1 MKLRSP
7 LSTLM
12 LFGMLLLV
20 VGCPRNDPGKKDLK
34 AKGKEAEDNASK
46 LASELASQATDIAH
60 YRDALR
66 LLEAPLNKPET
77 LAKYKLT
84 EEDRTFFKE
93 KAGLDD
99 ADLERVDQPAFLQ
112 LDAYCLDDA
121 FLLRDALRQLSH
133 TDPKESKLPAIVMD
147 WIARRVLL
155 HEQEDEN
162 LPPVWTLR
170 RGYGNGLDRALI
182 FLRMMRQVRCDSAL
196 VTAADVTDGN
206 GPWLIATQPIP
217 DSPAFMFVDPRLARV
232 ILGPDGK
239 KPATWKEL
247 RDDPK
252 LLAAS
257 GFDAEQAATLETRLV
272 ITQHEI
278 APRMRFI
285 EKELELP
292 GEPVYLFHDARKM
305 LERFSELAPVQFW
318 TSAKDKAHP
327 YGRLRRFISKEDGGI
342 DESQRQQQFQR
353 HRVPLPR
360 MLGHLAQYKL
370 LGEQWADEG
379 FQQINGMANSLYVQY
394 GLKPGDMML
403 RGKLDDALAR
413 INRIKPAL
421 EEAEFGE
428 TPTQVGIPLAFDANA
443 PLGIQFDVLPDDVAS
458 KLGAPKNALVVVSI
472 TPNSAAAN
480 SGLKPD
486 DVILRVLKKQGMGKA
501 QAASV
506 ASADE
511 FERLIAS
518 AKDASI
524 EIVVLRTFQQQ
535 VAEWREALRIG
546 YLAKARKEPN
556 AQSLLNQG
564 WGDDQYAL
572 ALQQPNIEM
581 PKVEKRLL
589 TRLLMRV
596 VRDSLAPQT
605 SYLVGHAWEDKAER
619 ALARGGQS
627 DVAKKE
633 AARAWSNARAAW
645 SRYVDRYRLSAKSL
659 ADKMDAIAKQGRA
672 EYAIEFFELLHLDLH
687 ESLEAQMQLA
697 EAQTRTGMARAA
709 EVTLKNLQSD
719 VGDEETTARI
729 RRHLEVVRDAVRPDA
744 PGNYRRRAE
753 LLLRDWQNQGNVY
766 WTARRAEEN
775 LARVK
780 K

>member
-1 MKLRSP
+1 MKLRLP
-7 LSTLM
+7 FSTLM
-12 LFGMLLLV
+12 LCGMLLLA
-20 VGCPRNDPGKKDLK
+20 VGCPRNDPGKKDTK
-34 AKGKEAEDNASK
+34 VKGKEAEDNTAK
-46 LASELASQATDIAH
+46 LASELASQATEIAH

-77 LAKYKLT
+77 LAKFKLS
-84 EEDRTFFKE
+84 EADRTFLKE
-93 KAGLDD
+93 KAGLGDEAID
-99 ADLERVDQPAFLQ
+99 RVDQSAFLQ
-112 LDAYCLDDA
+112 LDAYYLDDA
-121 FLLRDALRQLSH
+121 FLLRDALRQLSL
-133 TDPKESKLPAIVMD
+133 TDPKDSQLPAVVMD

-182 FLRMMRQVRCDSAL
+182 FLRMMRQMRCDSAL

-217 DSPAFMFVDPRLARV
+217 DSPDLMFVDPRLARV

-239 KPATWKEL
+239 KPANWKEL

-257 GFDAEQAATLETRLV
+257 GFDAKQAASLETRLV
-272 ITQHEI
+272 IAEHEI
-278 APRMRFI
+278 APRMRFV
-285 EKELELP
+285 ERELELP
-292 GEPVYLFHDARKM
+292 GEPIYLFHDAPKM
-305 LERFSELAPVQFW
+305 LERFGDLAPVKFW
-318 TSAKDKAHP
+318 TGNDKANP
-327 YGRLRRFISKEDGGI
+327 YGRLRRFIGKEEGGA
-342 DESQRQQQFQR
+342 DEDHRQQQFQR

-360 MLGHLAQYKL
+360 MLGNLGQFKL
-370 LGEQWADEG
+370 LGEQWVDEG

-394 GLKPGDMML
+394 GLKPGEMML

-428 TPTQVGIPLAFDANA
+428 TPALVGIPFAPEANA
-443 PLGIQFDVLPDDVAS
+443 PLGIQFDVLQDDVAA
-458 KLGAPKNALVVVSI
+458 KLGAPKNAIVVQSVAPGS
-472 TPNSAAAN
+472 TAAN
-480 SGLKPD
+480 AGIKAN
-486 DVILRVLKKQGMGKA
+486 DVILRVVKKQGMGKA
-501 QAASV
+501 Q
-506 ASADE
+506 SADVTDAND
-511 FERLIAS
+511 FARLIAS
-518 AKDASI
+518 AKDATL
-524 EIVVLRTFQQQ
+524 EVVVLRTFQQQ

-546 YLAKARKEPN
+546 YLAKARKEQN
-556 AQSLLNQG
+556 AQTLLNQL
-564 WGDDQYAL
+564 WGDDQYAS
-572 ALQQPNIEM
+572 ALLQPNIEM
-581 PKVEKRLL
+581 PKMEKRLL

-596 VRDSLAPQT
+596 MRESLAPQT
-605 SYLVGHAWEDKAER
+605 AYLVGHAWEDKAER
-619 ALARGGQS
+619 SLARGGQS

-633 AARAWSNARAAW
+633 ATRAWSNARAAW

-659 ADKMDAIAKQGRA
+659 ADKMDVVAKQGRA
-672 EYAIEFFELLHLDLH
+672 EYAIEFFELLHLDIH

-697 EAQTRTGMARAA
+697 EAQSRTGMARAA
-709 EVTLKNLQSD
+709 QVTLENLRSD
-719 VGDEETTARI
+719 VGDEETAARI
-729 RRHLEVVRDAVRPDA
+729 RRHLEVVRDAIRPDA

-753 LLLRDWQNQGNVY
+753 LLLRDWQNQGNVF